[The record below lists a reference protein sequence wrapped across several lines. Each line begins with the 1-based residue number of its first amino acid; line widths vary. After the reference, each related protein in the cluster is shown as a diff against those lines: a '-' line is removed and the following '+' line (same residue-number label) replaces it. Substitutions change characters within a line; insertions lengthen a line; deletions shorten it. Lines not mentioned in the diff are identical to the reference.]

1 MKIDQN
7 VKRNRRLR
15 KKLFVNEYTV
25 YGFEVSV
32 SFDEMDESTLDLF
45 LDEMVDFVASR
56 NLMIAGGG
64 GIDVFDALVSSSD
77 RYGSA
82 SEEDRHALSNWL
94 AEKSLVKNVEVGD
107 LVDANYGL

>member
-7 VKRNRRLR
+7 VKRSRRLR
-15 KKLFVNEYTV
+15 KKLYVDEYTV
-25 YGFEVSV
+25 YGFEVSL
-32 SFDEMDESTLDLF
+32 SFKEMEESALDPF
-45 LDEMVDFVASR
+45 LNDMVDFVESR

-64 GIDVFDALVSSSD
+64 GIDVFDVFVSSID

-94 AEKSLVKNVEVGD
+94 GEKSFIKNVEVGD